1 MITEAEE
8 TIQIRMCN
16 ELVYCPRL
24 FHIEHVQGIF
34 VESAET
40 VEGSGQHERAAR
52 RGKVRRKP
60 DPAAAAED
68 PDQPPSDALPW
79 DALIPRTLEWSAPAW
94 GVHGRLDMVE
104 LGASSPAET
113 TAPSST

>member
-1 MITEAEE
+1 MTTEAEE
-8 TIQIRMCN
+8 TIPIRMCN

-60 DPAAAAED
+60 GTTAAADD
-68 PDQPPSDALPW
+68 PDQPASDV
-79 DALIPRTLEWSAPAW
+79 AP
-94 GVHGRLDMVE
+94 
-104 LGASSPAET
+104 
-113 TAPSST
+113 